1 MLAAAVWAQLGG
13 AAGSSE
19 APLEAWDVCDGNVVN
34 VFPDCPGKGCYGTA
48 WERSG
53 WAERKAQQLDLNLPW
68 NEVRDGLIDACG
80 LTLAPSTRLCFDDE
94 AHLDC
99 CAMLV
104 GDFEN
109 LNHQPH
115 PIHELGSHIL
125 KSSGSEGEGG
135 SWCTCQNG
143 SPQDVCHQT
152 FGART
157 AFKLIWCEGSRL
169 AAIIDDRGGL
179 LNFGEPGSG
188 KLRLG
193 GGARAKEAASRAA
206 SLTASPNATT
216 DAKRLGT
223 EESAMEGS
231 ATEGSATEES
241 TEVSS
246 PDRESREASW
256 RLFTSGRDE
265 AWIEKRRGVCA
276 HAARMQAGELTP
288 AQQEAAMEY
297 VGPGGASGWWD
308 EWQVS
313 IERWW
318 LMSPIANQN
327 SFSLCVTA
335 FGLFLATRLDSA
347 FRNAFGIPIGAAA
360 PPPAPRLDA
369 ECEHQGQFESLAE
382 EHKLPEFPEFPPEF
396 RLPPVIPIPRLL
408 PDWERL
414 QAQRQQQ
421 RLRGGGS
428 LGGGSLQQ
436 QSGQQQSRASP
447 GGGALRRRV
456 RSRRALTLR
465 SEGSPVPSRDSHSGW
480 APLLY
485 LLGGQALAWRSGLGG
500 QSKETRSEAA
510 HQTRA
515 APQYSRS

>member
-68 NEVRDGLIDACG
+68 NEVRDGLLGACG
-80 LTLAPSTRLCFDDE
+80 LTLAPSTRLCFADE

-193 GGARAKEAASRAA
+193 GGAHAKEAARAKEAASRAA
-206 SLTASPNATT
+206 SLTTSPNATT

-223 EESAMEGS
+223 EESATEGS
-231 ATEGSATEES
+231 AMEESATEES
-241 TEVSS
+241 TELSA

-347 FRNAFGIPIGAAA
+347 FRNAFGIPIGAAT

-421 RLRGGGS
+421 RLRGGES

-447 GGGALRRRV
+447 GGGGTPTAGAQPASAHAALGGLAGAVAGLALGLGALALLARGPSTRLALR
-456 RSRRALTLR
+456 
-465 SEGSPVPSRDSHSGW
+465 P
-480 APLLY
+480 
-485 LLGGQALAWRSGLGG
+485 WRPKQGD
-500 QSKETRSEAA
+500 A
-510 HQTRA
+510 
-515 APQYSRS
+515 